1 VKSNLQEHLTCNSV
15 FEGIGEN
22 CNYEGEGVWVR
33 WRVGE
38 EEKNSDFLPS
48 EMLQFVL
55 YVSLGVWVR
64 WRVGEEEKKTNF
76 LPSEMLQLPRKFT
89 ELPLLHLEK
98 FVNYS

>member
-1 VKSNLQEHLTCNSV
+1 
-15 FEGIGEN
+15 
-22 CNYEGEGVWVR
+22 
-33 WRVGE
+33 
-38 EEKNSDFLPS
+38 
-48 EMLQFVL
+48 MLQFVL

-64 WRVGEEEKKTNF
+64 WRRVGEEEKKTDF